1 MATLHP
7 RPTAGP
13 LRAATKGK
21 VAAKQLVGQRPGF
34 THPVEAVLELV
45 AVGEVG
51 DVASAAE
58 GGPGS
63 GQHHRPGIPVSG
75 EMSEGVH
82 EGQLE
87 RVVERVASVGPVQGH
102 DADGTVRFER
112 HQVALAVLHRSSPDH
127 PCGPLWSLPAILVEP
142 WRLEP
147 GSSYYIAMMI
157 SVEPGPVRSGHP

>member
-1 MATLHP
+1 MSRGQSTAPPSAATRPTPTCGSAMKAGSAMSTRSHMMATLHP

-63 GQHHRPGIPVSG
+63 GQHH
-75 EMSEGVH
+75 
-82 EGQLE
+82 
-87 RVVERVASVGPVQGH
+87 
-102 DADGTVRFER
+102 
-112 HQVALAVLHRSSPDH
+112 
-127 PCGPLWSLPAILVEP
+127 
-142 WRLEP
+142 
-147 GSSYYIAMMI
+147 
-157 SVEPGPVRSGHP
+157 